1 MCLGA
6 GGAIVVGLLSG
17 DVLGGCAIGDC
28 CVSEYCIGNRV
39 NERCGGVKMMEEPLD
54 CVLTACATVGCG
66 SRLVWDCWT

>member
-1 MCLGA
+1 MYW
-6 GGAIVVGLLSG
+6 G
-17 DVLGGCAIGDC
+17 DVLSGTVVL
-28 CVSEYCIGNRV
+28 VSTVSDRV